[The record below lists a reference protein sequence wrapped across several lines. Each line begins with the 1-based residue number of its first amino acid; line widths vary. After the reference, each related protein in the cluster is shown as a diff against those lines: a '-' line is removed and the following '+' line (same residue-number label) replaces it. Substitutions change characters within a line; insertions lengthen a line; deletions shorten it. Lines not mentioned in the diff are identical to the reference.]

1 MKQIL
6 RFWIG
11 PVSES
16 LVLVVG
22 QARLV
27 RNRAGGYELRGGT
40 PRDRSAIREWI
51 SLFQHD
57 IACGTEL
64 PRAKWSR

>member
-1 MKQIL
+1 MKQML
-6 RFWIG
+6 RLWIG
-11 PVSES
+11 PAGVSP
-16 LVLVVG
+16 VVVVG

-27 RNRAGGYELRGGT
+27 RNPAGGYELRGGT

-57 IACGTEL
+57 IACANEL